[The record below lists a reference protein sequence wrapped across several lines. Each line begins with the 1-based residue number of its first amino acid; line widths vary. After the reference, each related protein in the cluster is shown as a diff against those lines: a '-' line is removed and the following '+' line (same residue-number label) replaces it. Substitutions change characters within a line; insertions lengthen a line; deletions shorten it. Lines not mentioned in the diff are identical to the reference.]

1 MENYRH
7 GLFGTRRLIITAILA
22 LMLSG
27 TSACHPPN
35 ESRNAVPQRDINT
48 VMEVHVNGLMA
59 IPGVTGVAIG
69 EMEDK
74 TPCILVL
81 VVEETDEINR
91 RVPEVLEG
99 HPVRIL
105 ESGEIRPMRG
115 D

>member
-1 MENYRH
+1 M
-7 GLFGTRRLIITAILA
+7 
-22 LMLSG
+22 MLSG
-27 TSACHPPN
+27 TSACHPHI
-35 ESRNAVPQRDINT
+35 ESRDEVPQRDINT
-48 VMEVHVNGLMA
+48 VMEAHVNDLMA

-91 RVPEVLEG
+91 RIPKTLEG
-99 HPVRIL
+99 HPVRIF
-105 ESGEIRPMRG
+105 ESGEIKPMQG